1 MNNDLLERI
10 KKEKQ
15 CDLLEQIKKEHQS
28 DLLESA
34 LTVVIDDEIIK
45 PELAESGMGT
55 EGYYNL
61 RYRRKD
67 KNKRSCAFAVSL
79 ETFYGR
85 GNDLEKNVYI
95 VKNEA
100 KRLMLEGELENDE

>member
-10 KKEKQ
+10 KKEYQ
-15 CDLLEQIKKEHQS
+15 N

-34 LTVVIDDEIIK
+34 LTVVIGDEIIK
-45 PELAESGMGT
+45 PELAESGT

-67 KNKRSCAFAVSL
+67 KNKRSCGFAVSL
-79 ETFYGR
+79 ETFCGYG
-85 GNDLEKNVYI
+85 NTLEKNVYLI
-95 VKNEA
+95 KTEA

>member
-15 CDLLEQIKKEHQS
+15 RDLLEQIKKEHQS

-45 PELAESGMGT
+45 TELEEGGMCT

-79 ETFYGR
+79 DTFYGH
-85 GNDLEKNVYI
+85 GNNLEKNVYTI
-95 VKNEA
+95 KTEA

>member
-10 KKEKQ
+10 KKEYQ
-15 CDLLEQIKKEHQS
+15 N

-45 PELAESGMGT
+45 PELSESGMGT

-61 RYRRKD
+61 RYRRND
-67 KNKRSCAFAVSL
+67 QNKRSCAFAVSID
-79 ETFYGR
+79 TFYGR
-85 GNDLEKNVYI
+85 GNSLEKNVYT
-95 VKNEA
+95 VKAEA
-100 KRLMLEGELENDE
+100 KRLMLEGELENEE